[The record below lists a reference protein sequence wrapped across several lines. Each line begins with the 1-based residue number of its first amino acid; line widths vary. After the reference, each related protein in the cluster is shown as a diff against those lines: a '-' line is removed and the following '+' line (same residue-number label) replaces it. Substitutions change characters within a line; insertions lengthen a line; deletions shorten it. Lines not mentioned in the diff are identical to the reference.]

1 MHGLEVGHKVLP
13 KVLERGVC
21 PMTYLSNDGQGC
33 LLHAGVGNGS
43 EMLRHLVQFTLKV
56 DDGPYSIWL
65 PIAAR
70 LHWWQL
76 RRRIKF
82 EHFQVKVVDMGGAH
96 SPVAHNSMRVSQ
108 SATIDD
114 SNTPRCWLVEDVVGS

>member
-1 MHGLEVGHKVLP
+1 MHGLEVGHQVLP

-21 PMTYLSNDGQGC
+21 PMAYLSNDGQGR

-56 DDGPYSIWL
+56 DDGPYAIRL

-70 LHWWQL
+70 LHWRQL
-76 RRRIKF
+76 RRRIKL
-82 EHFQVKVVDMGGAH
+82 EHFQVKIVDIGGPDSSAAH
-96 SPVAHNSMRVSQ
+96 SPMHVSQ